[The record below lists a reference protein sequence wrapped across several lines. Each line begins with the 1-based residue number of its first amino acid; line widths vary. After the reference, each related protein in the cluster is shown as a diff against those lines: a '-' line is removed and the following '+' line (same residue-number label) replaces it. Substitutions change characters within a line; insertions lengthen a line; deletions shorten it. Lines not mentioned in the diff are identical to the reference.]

1 MNEQHSRTEMLIGTE
16 GVEKLQNSRVI
27 IFGVGGVGGYA
38 AEALARAGVG
48 HIELVDSDCVAL
60 SNINR
65 QIIATHNTVGMYKTE
80 AMRDRIATINPECRV
95 VCHSIFFDNDTKC
108 QFNFTNYDYVI
119 DAIDSL
125 GAKIELIASA
135 YESGTPIISAMGAG
149 TKLDPTLFEVSDISK
164 TTVCPL
170 ARAVRIALRKRGINH
185 LKVVY
190 SKEEPVVP
198 PEVSDGERRR
208 VPASISF
215 VPSVMG
221 LILAGEVVKDIAIR

>member
-1 MNEQHSRTEMLIGTE
+1 MLIGTE

-108 QFNFTNYDYVI
+108 QFSFTNYDYII

-149 TKLDPTLFEVSDISK
+149 NKLDPTLFEVSDISK

-198 PEVSDGERRR
+198 LEVSDGERRR

>member
-1 MNEQHSRTEMLIGTE
+1 MLLGTE
-16 GVEKLQNSRVI
+16 GVLRLNNARVA

-48 HIELVDSDCVAL
+48 RIDLVDSDRVSL

-80 AMRDRIATINPECRV
+80 AMKERILSINPEAEV
-95 VCHSIFFDNDTKC
+95 VCHNLFFDEENKNEFDFKS
-108 QFNFTNYDYVI
+108 YDYVV

-125 GAKIELIASA
+125 SSKVELIASA
-135 YESGTPIISAMGAG
+135 SAVSTPIISAMGAG
-149 TKLDPTLFEVSDISK
+149 NKLDPTLFEVSDISK

-170 ARAVRIALRKRGINH
+170 ARAVRIALRKKGINH

-190 SKEEPVVP
+190 SKEPPVIP
-198 PEVSDGERRR
+198 PEVSDGVKKR
-208 VPASISF
+208 VPGSVSF

-221 LILAGEVVKDIAIR
+221 LILAGEVIKDISKGE

>member
-149 TKLDPTLFEVSDISK
+149 NKLDPTLFEVSDISK

-190 SKEEPVVP
+190 SKEEPVVN